1 MLGTWLSHPPAPHNE
16 LQLVDVGARVQAVE
30 EEWRGIGCR
39 IRLSVHHAQ
48 KVRDARQDHITRT
61 IGKIQMPHVRTSSG
75 SRDVV
80 RRAGNLLEQKQAGPQ
95 ERILRAVDQGSP
107 RVRAKQLQRQRYLNA
122 RAAYKAAKLASQES
136 PNNIEEETSAP
147 AGQARA
153 WTSHPPAPHNE
164 LQLVDV
170 GARVQTVEEEWRGIG
185 WRSDL
190 YAMRCMGGILGQVN
204 MFRVLDDEQFM
215 ALVQVCCDTAE
226 RRIWGE
232 GEAVLTQWEPAPG
245 CFFVVGNPCPSYI
258 CMCRCT

>member
-61 IGKIQMPHVRTSSG
+61 AVRTSSG

-107 RVRAKQLQRQRYLNA
+107 RVRAKELQRQRKLN
-122 RAAYKAAKLASQES
+122 ASQES

-190 YAMRCMGGILGQVN
+190 YAMGGLLGQVN

-226 RRIWGE
+226 RRIWDE
-232 GEAVLTQWEPAPG
+232 GEAVVTQWEPAPD

>member
-1 MLGTWLSHPPAPHNE
+1 MLGTWL
-16 LQLVDVGARVQAVE
+16 
-30 EEWRGIGCR
+30 
-39 IRLSVHHAQ
+39 
-48 KVRDARQDHITRT
+48 
-61 IGKIQMPHVRTSSG
+61 
-75 SRDVV
+75 
-80 RRAGNLLEQKQAGPQ
+80 
-95 ERILRAVDQGSP
+95 
-107 RVRAKQLQRQRYLNA
+107 
-122 RAAYKAAKLASQES
+122 
-136 PNNIEEETSAP
+136 
-147 AGQARA
+147 
-153 WTSHPPAPHNE
+153 SHPPAPHNE

-232 GEAVLTQWEPAPG
+232 GEAVVTQWEPAPG